1 MHTKWSSQKRGV
13 AWAAAR
19 TGFDG
24 KDGSSGQLL
33 SRELFEQLIICPH
46 NNKVPTKTV
55 IDKPNCSAY
64 GALEVDDQFPHRRVA
79 PLSFPNSHTPVDTPH
94 LSLSFIKLCTMVEHK
109 EYI

>member
-46 NNKVPTKTV
+46 NNKVPMGTV
-55 IDKPNCSAY
+55 IDKPHCSAY
-64 GALEVDDQFPHRRVA
+64 GALEVR
-79 PLSFPNSHTPVDTPH
+79 
-94 LSLSFIKLCTMVEHK
+94 
-109 EYI
+109 